1 MTPGLGQ
8 LSSGLRHNRRRKR
21 RERAAAASRVPG
33 PEARRSCLLTELP
46 GVLRRPGPRR
56 LALRRAGVYLQPR
69 HSPQPLGTPCPR
81 AHLST
86 RPPRTERP
94 SRNLSQGTVDDERRR
109 KSRLNGRA
117 GEQGEMGS
125 EPPPITFQTFGGGV
139 RRKGASR
146 PGRGGAPPPHPAGN
160 VRADAELT
168 ASPRLEKAPG
178 SQWRQNPKRQA
189 KGEKTARPNVDDPP
203 LNPKVKS
210 RKTHPAPPLPARKW
224 KIRSFSAPSLP
235 PRSKSWSQKKRG
247 GGEEIAKGGR
257 AEEMV
262 GLRGCER
269 ERARA
274 SEPGAERERGG
285 EGERGSEISKDC
297 ARSGWKDNRYS
308 T

>member
-33 PEARRSCLLTELP
+33 PEARQSCLLTELP

-146 PGRGGAPPPHPAGN
+146 PGRGGAPPPPPRRQCPRRRGADSFPAP
-160 VRADAELT
+160 RE
-168 ASPRLEKAPG
+168 SPGLAVETEP
-178 SQWRQNPKRQA
+178 
-189 KGEKTARPNVDDPP
+189 EKTGKRRENC
-203 LNPKVKS
+203 
-210 RKTHPAPPLPARKW
+210 
-224 KIRSFSAPSLP
+224 SA
-235 PRSKSWSQKKRG
+235 KRG
-247 GGEEIAKGGR
+247 
-257 AEEMV
+257 
-262 GLRGCER
+262 
-269 ERARA
+269 
-274 SEPGAERERGG
+274 
-285 EGERGSEISKDC
+285 
-297 ARSGWKDNRYS
+297 
-308 T
+308 